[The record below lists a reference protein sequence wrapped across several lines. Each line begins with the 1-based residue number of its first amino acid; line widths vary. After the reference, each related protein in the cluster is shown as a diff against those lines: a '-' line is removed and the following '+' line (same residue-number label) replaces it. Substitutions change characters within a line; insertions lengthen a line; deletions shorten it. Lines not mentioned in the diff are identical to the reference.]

1 MVRTG
6 AKIWTVITVFSLA
19 AAALADGFVYDVLE
33 SHASFIPQ
41 YDEDIPWEV
50 DGFCDSQINF
60 YAGKVPVTV
69 GDNTGFSAATVT
81 ILYEVDSSACY
92 PVSDLIMVLTGG
104 VWDKGRIFWNEVVED
119 LSGNVLASADGQI
132 LGGGYDG
139 GQDGPFTLVETLHFD
154 HPVEAYKVKKSFFLD
169 IDGDTLPTP
178 SIASLGHIE
187 QNAVPEPATIT
198 ALSCGIIALL
208 RRRKK

>member
-1 MVRTG
+1 MGRI
-6 AKIWTVITVFSLA
+6 AKFWIVTAVFSFA
-19 AAALADGFVYDVLE
+19 AAAFSQGFVYNVLE
-33 SHASFIPQ
+33 SHVSFIPQ

-60 YAGKVPVTV
+60 YAGNVPVTV

-81 ILYEVDSSACY
+81 ILYEVDSSDCY

-104 VWDKGRIFWNEVVED
+104 VWDKGRIFWAEVVED
-119 LSGNVLASADGQI
+119 LNGNVLASADGEI
-132 LGGGYDG
+132 LGGGYAG
-139 GQDGPFTLVETLHFD
+139 GDDGPFTLVETLHFD

-169 IDGDTLPTP
+169 IDGDSLPTP

-187 QNAVPEPATIT
+187 QNAVPEPATI
-198 ALSCGIIALL
+198 AMLSCGIFALM